1 MNTLTIAYLIL
12 AALEYHRGEP
22 ITAESLGIRDE
33 ERFNDVM
40 QDLICEG
47 YADTTNGRTRITLK
61 GARYLE
67 ENPVMRTL
75 ENTLERGS

>member
-1 MNTLTIAYLIL
+1 MNTLTVAYLIL

-40 QDLICEG
+40 HDLICEG
-47 YADTTNGRTRITLK
+47 
-61 GARYLE
+61 
-67 ENPVMRTL
+67 
-75 ENTLERGS
+75 